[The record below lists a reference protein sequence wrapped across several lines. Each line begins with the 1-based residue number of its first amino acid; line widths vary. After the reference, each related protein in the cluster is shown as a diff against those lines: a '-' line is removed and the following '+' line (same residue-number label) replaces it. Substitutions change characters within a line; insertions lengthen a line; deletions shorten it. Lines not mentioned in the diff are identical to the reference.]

1 MNAPKQFARLP
12 HERKEICMSLISVR
26 NLQKHYRLEKTDTPA
41 LIDVSLDIQAGER
54 VCLMGPSGSGK
65 STLLNLIG
73 CIDAPSAG
81 SVIVDGED
89 TGSLGDGRLSD
100 FRNRR
105 MGFIF
110 QSFNLIPVLSV
121 FENIEYPLLLQK
133 VPARE
138 RRLRVEELLRKVG
151 LEQYGRRSPENLSG
165 GQRQRVSVARA
176 LVARPRLVIADEPT
190 ASLDHAT
197 GNSIMQLMAEMNE
210 SEGATL
216 VFSTHDPS
224 VSRYAKRIIR
234 MMDGRIIEDGSAA

>member
-1 MNAPKQFARLP
+1 
-12 HERKEICMSLISVR
+12 MSLINVR
-26 NLQKHYRLEKTDTPA
+26 NVEKHYRLEKTDAPA
-41 LIDVSLDIQAGER
+41 LVDVSLEIQAGER

-81 SVIVDGED
+81 NVIVDGED
-89 TGSLGDGRLSD
+89 TGSLGDARLSD

-121 FENIEYPLLLQK
+121 FENIEYPLLLQR

-138 RRLRVEELLRKVG
+138 RRARVEELLRMVG
-151 LEQYGRRSPENLSG
+151 LEEYGRRSPENLSG
-165 GQRQRVSVARA
+165 GQRQRVSIARA

-197 GNSIMQLMAEMNE
+197 GSSIMRLMVEMNE

-216 VFSTHDPS
+216 VFSTHDPA
-224 VSRYAKRIIR
+224 VSRYAKRIVK
-234 MMDGRIIEDGSAA
+234 MLDGRVVEDGSAA

>member
-1 MNAPKQFARLP
+1 ML
-12 HERKEICMSLISVR
+12 LISVR
-26 NLQKHYRLEKTDTPA
+26 NVEKHYRLEKTDTPA
-41 LIDVSLDIQAGER
+41 LVGVSLDIQPGER

-73 CIDAPSAG
+73 CIDTPSAG
-81 SVIVDGED
+81 NVIVDGED
-89 TGSLGDGRLSD
+89 TGRLRDAKLSE

-121 FENIEYPLLLQK
+121 YENVEYPLLLQK

-138 RRLRVEELLRKVG
+138 RRDRVRELLRKVG
-151 LEQYGRRSPENLSG
+151 IEEYARRSPENLSG
-165 GQRQRVSVARA
+165 GQRQRVSIARA
-176 LVARPRLVIADEPT
+176 LVAHPRLVIADEPT

-197 GNSIMQLMAEMNE
+197 GSTIMQLMVEMNE

-216 VFSTHDPS
+216 VLSTHDPA
-224 VSRYAKRIIR
+224 VSRYAKRIVK
-234 MMDGRIIEDGSAA
+234 MLDGRVAEDGSAA

>member
-1 MNAPKQFARLP
+1 
-12 HERKEICMSLISVR
+12 MSLISIR
-26 NLQKHYRLEKTDTPA
+26 NVQKNYRLERTEAPA
-41 LIDVSLDIQAGER
+41 LIDVNLDIAYGER

-73 CIDAPSAG
+73 CIDAPTQG
-81 SVIVDGED
+81 SVIVDGEE
-89 TGSLGDGRLSD
+89 TGKLGDAKLSD

-121 FENIEYPLLLQK
+121 FENVEYPLLLQK

-138 RRLRVEELLRKVG
+138 RRARVEELLGRVG
-151 LEQYGRRSPENLSG
+151 LSDYSRRSPENLSG
-165 GQRQRVSVARA
+165 GQRQRVSIARA

-197 GNSIMQLMAEMNE
+197 GGSVMQLMVEMNE

-216 VFSTHDPS
+216 VFSTHDPA
-224 VSRYAKRIIR
+224 VSRYAKRIVK
-234 MMDGRIIEDGSAA
+234 MLDGRITEIGSAA

>member
-1 MNAPKQFARLP
+1 
-12 HERKEICMSLISVR
+12 MSLISVR
-26 NLQKHYRLEKTDTPA
+26 NVEKHYRLEKTDASA
-41 LIDVSLDIQAGER
+41 LVDVSLDIQAGER

-73 CIDAPSAG
+73 CIDAPSTG
-81 SVIVDGED
+81 SVVVDGED
-89 TGSLGDGRLSD
+89 TGSLGDARLSD

-138 RRLRVEELLRKVG
+138 RRARVTELLRRVG

-165 GQRQRVSVARA
+165 GQRQRVSIARA

-190 ASLDHAT
+190 ASLDHVT
-197 GNSIMQLMAEMNE
+197 GSSIMQLMVEMNE

-216 VFSTHDPS
+216 IFSTHDPS
-224 VSRYAKRIIR
+224 VSRYAKRIVK
-234 MMDGRIIEDGSAA
+234 MLDGRVVEDGRAA

>member
-1 MNAPKQFARLP
+1 
-12 HERKEICMSLISVR
+12 MSLISVR
-26 NLQKHYRLEKTDTPA
+26 NVRKSYRLERTEAPA
-41 LIDVSLDIQAGER
+41 LIDVNLDIQPGER

-73 CIDAPSAG
+73 CIDSPTRG
-81 SVIVDGED
+81 TVLVDGED
-89 TGSLGDGRLSD
+89 TGKLADAKLSE

-121 FENIEYPLLLQK
+121 FENVEYPLLLQK

-138 RRLRVEELLRKVG
+138 RRARVEDLLRRVG
-151 LEQYGRRSPENLSG
+151 LQDFSRRSPENLSG
-165 GQRQRVSVARA
+165 GQRQRVSIARA

-197 GNSIMQLMAEMNE
+197 GSSIMQLMVEMNE

-216 VFSTHDPS
+216 VFSTHDPA
-224 VSRYAKRIIR
+224 VSRYAGRIVR
-234 MMDGRIIEDGSAA
+234 MEDGRIFRDGNAA

>member
-1 MNAPKQFARLP
+1 
-12 HERKEICMSLISVR
+12 MSLISVR
-26 NLQKHYRLEKTDTPA
+26 NVEKHYRLEKTDAPA
-41 LIDVSLDIQAGER
+41 LVDVSLDIQAGER

-81 SVIVDGED
+81 SVVVDGED
-89 TGSLGDGRLSD
+89 TGSLGDARLSE

-121 FENIEYPLLLQK
+121 FENIEYPMLLQK

-138 RRLRVEELLRKVG
+138 RRARVEELLRKVG
-151 LEQYGRRSPENLSG
+151 LESYARRSPENLSG
-165 GQRQRVSVARA
+165 GQRQRVSIARA

-197 GNSIMQLMAEMNE
+197 GNAIMQLMVEMNE

-224 VSRYAKRIIR
+224 VSRYAQRIVK
-234 MMDGRIIEDGSAA
+234 MLDGRVVEDGSAA

>member
-1 MNAPKQFARLP
+1 
-12 HERKEICMSLISVR
+12 MSLINVR
-26 NLQKHYRLEKTDTPA
+26 NVEKHYRLEKTDAPA
-41 LIDVSLDIQAGER
+41 LVDVSLEIQAGER

-81 SVIVDGED
+81 NVIVDGED
-89 TGSLGDGRLSD
+89 TGSLGDARLSD

-121 FENIEYPLLLQK
+121 FENIEYPLLLQR

-138 RRLRVEELLRKVG
+138 RRARVEELLRMVG
-151 LEQYGRRSPENLSG
+151 LEEYGRRSPENLSG
-165 GQRQRVSVARA
+165 GQRQRVSIARA

-197 GNSIMQLMAEMNE
+197 GSSIMRLMVEMNE

-216 VFSTHDPS
+216 VFSTHDPA
-224 VSRYAKRIIR
+224 VSRYAKRIVK
-234 MMDGRIIEDGSAA
+234 MLDGRIVEDGNAA

>member
-1 MNAPKQFARLP
+1 
-12 HERKEICMSLISVR
+12 MSLISVR
-26 NLQKHYRLEKTDTPA
+26 NVQKSYRLERTDTPA
-41 LIDVSLDIQAGER
+41 LMDVSLDVQAGER

-73 CIDAPSAG
+73 CIDTPTQG

-89 TGSLGDGRLSD
+89 TGRLADARLSD

-121 FENIEYPLLLQK
+121 FENVEYPLLLQK

-138 RRLRVEELLRKVG
+138 RRARVEELLAKVG
-151 LEQYGRRSPENLSG
+151 IAEYARRSPENLSG
-165 GQRQRVSVARA
+165 GQRQRVSIARA

-197 GNSIMQLMAEMNE
+197 GSSIMQLMVEMNE

-216 VFSTHDPS
+216 IFSTHDPA
-224 VSRYAKRIIR
+224 VSRYARRIVK
-234 MMDGRIIEDGSAA
+234 MLDGRISEDGSAA

>member
-1 MNAPKQFARLP
+1 M
-12 HERKEICMSLISVR
+12 ERGFPMSLIRVVNVR
-26 NLQKHYRLEKTDTPA
+26 KHYRLERADAPA
-41 LIDVSLDIQAGER
+41 LVDISLDIEPGER

-73 CIDAPSAG
+73 CIDSPTAG
-81 SVIVDGED
+81 TVIVDGED
-89 TGSLGDGRLSD
+89 TGKLGDARLSD

-105 MGFIF
+105 MGFVF

-121 FENIEYPLLLQK
+121 RENVEYPLLLQK

-138 RRLRVEELLRKVG
+138 RRRRVAELLDRVG
-151 LEQYGRRSPENLSG
+151 LADYARRSPENLSG
-165 GQRQRVSVARA
+165 GQRQRVSIARA

-197 GNSIMQLMAEMNE
+197 GSSIMQLMVEMNE

-216 VFSTHDPS
+216 VFSTHDPA
-224 VSRYAKRIIR
+224 VSRYAKRIVR
-234 MMDGRIIEDGSAA
+234 MLDGRIDGDGSAA

>member
-1 MNAPKQFARLP
+1 
-12 HERKEICMSLISVR
+12 MSLISVR
-26 NLQKHYRLEKTDTPA
+26 NVQKHYRLGRADAPA
-41 LIDVSLDIQAGER
+41 LIDVSLSVMPGER

-73 CIDAPSAG
+73 CIDTPTAG
-81 SVIVDGED
+81 TVIVDGED
-89 TGSLGDGRLSD
+89 TRALSDARLSE

-121 FENIEYPLLLQK
+121 YENVEYPLLLQK

-138 RRLRVEELLRKVG
+138 RRDRVQELLSRVG
-151 LEQYGRRSPENLSG
+151 LAEYGRRSPENLSG
-165 GQRQRVSVARA
+165 GQRQRVSIARA

-197 GNSIMQLMAEMNE
+197 GRSIMELMVEMNE
-210 SEGATL
+210 TEGATL
-216 VFSTHDPS
+216 IFSTHDAA
-224 VSRYAKRIIR
+224 VARHARRIVT
-234 MMDGRIIEDGSAA
+234 MQDGRISQDEAQDGSAA